1 MHREQGTTVVVIT
14 HEPSV
19 ADYCQRKV
27 VLRDGRI
34 ISDDQVANQVIAR
47 KSA

>member
-1 MHREQGTTVVVIT
+1 VIT

-19 ADYCQRKV
+19 ADYRQRKV
-27 VLRDGRI
+27 VLRDGQI